1 MNRQFFVNKVTIIC
15 TMFFMVGCST
25 DPVTNDVVANEV
37 TIEKNRSL
45 IEDDKTIEIL
55 IVYAKGT
62 DERTKER
69 IRQQYID
76 IRLLLN
82 VEQCEFEDVE
92 TWIFDLIKYNKGKP
106 KRNPQSDNEPVTKAY
121 FDNNCE
127 DYKGN

>member
-1 MNRQFFVNKVTIIC
+1 MIRKFFVNKVTIIC
-15 TMFFMVGCST
+15 AMIFVISCST
-25 DPVTNDVVANEV
+25 DSTSNDVVIEESS
-37 TIEKNRSL
+37 IEKRGTR
-45 IEDDKTIEIL
+45 IETDKTISIL

-62 DERTKER
+62 DERTKEK

-76 IRLLLN
+76 IRLLLD
-82 VEQCEFEDVE
+82 VERCDFEDVE

-127 DYKGN
+127 DYKEN